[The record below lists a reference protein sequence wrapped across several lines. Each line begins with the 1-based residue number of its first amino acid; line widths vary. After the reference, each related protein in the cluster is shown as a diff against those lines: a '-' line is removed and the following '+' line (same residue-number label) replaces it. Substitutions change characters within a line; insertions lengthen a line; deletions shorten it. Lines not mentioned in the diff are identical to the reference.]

1 LVKQFIKSAFQEVA
15 VSSRKMREERKRI
28 TYVREHEDQMKN
40 IATESDKMRD
50 DIISFRLLI
59 I

>member
-1 LVKQFIKSAFQEVA
+1 
-15 VSSRKMREERKRI
+15 MREERKRI
-28 TYVREHEDQMKN
+28 TYVREHEDHMKN